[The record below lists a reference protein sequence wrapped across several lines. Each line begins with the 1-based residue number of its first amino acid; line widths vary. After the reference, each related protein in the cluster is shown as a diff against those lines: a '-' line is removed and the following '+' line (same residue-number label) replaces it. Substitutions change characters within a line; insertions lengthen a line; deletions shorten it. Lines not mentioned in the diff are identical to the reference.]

1 MMKQSIS
8 FVTIAV
14 NDFQKELSFYQDVL
28 GWQPFNGMEETIAFF
43 NVGSVFSLCSY
54 EELSEDVGFEL
65 ETKPY
70 LGVTLA
76 QNLPS
81 EQDVDA
87 VFAGIRNAGGTI
99 AKEPVRASWGGY
111 SGYFTDPEGH
121 LWEVA
126 HNPHFEYAADGTMTI
141 PGNGIKA

>member
-1 MMKQSIS
+1 MKQSIS

-14 NDFQKELSFYQDVL
+14 NDFQKELSFYKDVL
-28 GWQPFNGMEETIAFF
+28 GWQPFNVIEGTIAFF
-43 NVGSVFSLCSY
+43 KVGSFVFSLCSY
-54 EELSEDVGFEL
+54 KELSEDVGAEL

-70 LGVTLA
+70 LGFTLS

-81 EQDVDA
+81 EQA
-87 VFAGIRNAGGTI
+87 VNEIFESIRKAGGTI
-99 AKEPVRASWGGY
+99 TKEPTRASWGGY

-126 HNPHFEYAADGTMTI
+126 HNPQFEYDAEGTMLL
-141 PGNGIKA
+141 P